1 MKHRH
6 STRASAK
13 AWSSLALTLSQLAI
27 MGTSLVFSLSLAYSG
42 GLAAV
47 GSAATAVLV
56 FQLTC
61 GVLQRSLAEAT
72 LLASS
77 SAERRAEPQDCR
89 WSVTAALLGGLVGAG
104 IAVLSTLA
112 IPDATPAYAIAYA
125 AGIPFAIA
133 LDIGRCADVA
143 SGTARAAFI
152 EAGAWLTSQLGL
164 MLLFAAIRSPTGV
177 CLSWFAVNVAF
188 VLAAGVREHRRPALR
203 GLARWIRSRR
213 NLMGS
218 ASLDALLVGLT
229 PVLALQVTAF
239 FTTTATLG
247 VIRVLQQVYAPLA
260 FLSITLRRVLIYR
273 RTADVPTTAQDLR
286 DGLVAMALMV
296 VGGILLGLAAIL
308 GRFLFPPLAFIPAGT
323 ALVAAGIEKT
333 ALGLSFGCSLSRFIR
348 GEFDVLLRARYI
360 GLGIAIVTA
369 PAATVWWGATG
380 YLASSA
386 VAMVV
391 YSFVVLALPATAR
404 TVPVAVSASTQRC
417 Q

>member
-77 SAERRAEPQDCR
+77 SAERRAESRNCR
-89 WSVTAALLGGLVGAG
+89 WSVTAAFLGGLVGAG
-104 IAVLSTLA
+104 IAVLSMLA

-143 SGTARAAFI
+143 SDTARAAFI

-164 MLLFAAIRSPTGV
+164 MLLFAANHSPTGV

-188 VLAAGVREHRRPALR
+188 VLAAAVREHRRPAFR

-239 FTTTATLG
+239 FTTAATLG

-369 PAATVWWGATG
+369 PVATAWWGATG
-380 YLASSA
+380 YLTSSA

-404 TVPVAVSASTQRC
+404 TVPVAVIASTQRC